1 MKGLKNVTSEA
12 HPQKLS
18 PLGNVYV
25 LLLLIGVNIVNY
37 ADRTLLAVLTQPMKA
52 ELHLTDLQIGAIS
65 GVAFAAMFSVSGLI
79 MARWADRFSRKW
91 VLSGAITFWSAMCL
105 MTAFAGSFW
114 QLFLIRLGLGIGES
128 AAAPTAYALIFTAF
142 AARTRSSAY
151 GLFLA
156 GATIGIGLG
165 VSVGGWLGET
175 AGWRQAMA
183 TMAIPGFLVA
193 ALMAA
198 TMRDPVRDDK
208 RKDRDDAPSMRETFA
223 MIGRNPV
230 LVALIGAQSLTG
242 IAYAGFAQ
250 WAPAF
255 YMRMHGMTLTDL
267 GASYAISSSLGALVG
282 LIAGGGLVGRVQ
294 ARSERGGLHLC
305 MWLNICAGIA
315 SAGAFLVPDRML
327 SLTLFALFGA
337 FTGSTYA
344 PTVATFQ
351 HHAPV
356 AAQSMA
362 AAIMMLFVI
371 NLGHGGGPLVMGALS
386 DRLSATATPNA
397 LGTSLL
403 LGSAALI
410 LSGIFYVMA
419 ARALHSR
426 RAAHA
431 IATATSSY

>member
-1 MKGLKNVTSEA
+1 MNV
-12 HPQKLS
+12 
-18 PLGNVYV
+18 
-25 LLLLIGVNIVNY
+25 VNY

-52 ELHLTDLQIGAIS
+52 ELHLTDLEIGTIS
-65 GVAFAAMFSVSGLI
+65 GVAFAAMFSLSGLI

-91 VLSGAITFWSAMCL
+91 VLSGAIAFWSSMCL

-114 QLFLIRLGLGIGES
+114 QLFVIRLGLGIGES
-128 AAAPTAYALIFTAF
+128 AVAPTAYALIFTAF
-142 AARTRSSAY
+142 AARTRSFAY

-156 GATIGIGLG
+156 GATLGIGAG

-175 AGWRQAMA
+175 AGWRQAMM
-183 TMAIPGFLVA
+183 TMAIPGFVVA
-193 ALMAA
+193 ALMAV
-198 TMRDPVRDDK
+198 TMRDPARNGGQKVRT
-208 RKDRDDAPSMRETFA
+208 DAPPMRATFA
-223 MIGRNPV
+223 LIGRNPV

-255 YMRMHGMTLTDL
+255 YMRMHGMTLTEL

-294 ARSERGGLHLC
+294 ARNERRGLHLC

-315 SAGAFLVPDRML
+315 SAGAFLVPDRAL

-356 AAQSMA
+356 AAKSMA
-362 AAIMMLFVI
+362 AAVMMLFVI

-386 DRLSATATPNA
+386 DHLSGTATPNP

-403 LGSAALI
+403 LGSAALM

-419 ARALHSR
+419 ARALDNSR
-426 RAAHA
+426 ASRAVAM
-431 IATATSSY
+431 ATSK